1 MSNVKYTVWSKIHL
15 EDLQKHFPQARS
27 FKPSDELVFIAG
39 QQSVLLYIADMLTN
53 KQSIPVEAL
62 EGISLEEFKQRE
74 VLNRHLLK

>member
-62 EGISLEEFKQRE
+62 EGISLEDFNKRE

>member
-74 VLNRHLLK
+74 VLHRHLLE

>member
-1 MSNVKYTVWSKIHL
+1 LSNAKYTIWSKIHL

-53 KQSIPVEAL
+53 KQSIPVETL

-74 VLNRHLLK
+74 VLNRNFLK